1 MTHGRG
7 LSRAFPDAAGPTRSA
22 LVALTVLVT
31 AGWAGSPTV
40 PVVPEPASSPASSVC
55 PVGAEA
61 ILKTGDADA
70 SDPDVRELLRRA
82 EARYDSLSTLR
93 AHFKQTIEM
102 RVFEPPRVKE
112 GTGTWHQK
120 GEGRFRMDFDEPEG
134 DLIVADG
141 RYVWLFYPS
150 SHPGQVVRADVAG
163 SGQGSEMVDLQGHI
177 FEEARTSYRPR
188 YEGRTE
194 VGGRT
199 THQVTLEPPEESPYR
214 FVRVWI
220 DASTLL
226 VRRLQFE
233 DQSETV
239 RTITL
244 SSLEPGV
251 AMDDSLFDFEPPAD
265 VEVFEG

>member
-1 MTHGRG
+1 TV
-7 LSRAFPDAAGPTRSA
+7 LPDAAGPARSA
-22 LVALTVLVT
+22 LVGLTVLVT
-31 AGWAGSPTV
+31 AGWTGSPTASA
-40 PVVPEPASSPASSVC
+40 VPEPASSPTSSVC
-55 PVGAEA
+55 PVTAGATPGA
-61 ILKTGDADA
+61 GGADA
-70 SDPDVRELLRRA
+70 TDPDVRELLRRA

-93 AHFKQTIEM
+93 AEFTQTIEM

-120 GEGRFRMDFDEPEG
+120 GEGRFRMDFDDPEG

-141 RYVWLFYPS
+141 RHVWLFYPS

-199 THQVTLEPPEESPYR
+199 THQVILDPPEESSYR
-214 FVRVWI
+214 YVRVWI

-226 VRRLQFE
+226 VRRLAFE

-251 AMDDSLFDFEPPAD
+251 AMADSLFDFEPPPD

>member
-7 LSRAFPDAAGPTRSA
+7 PSTALPDGSGPARSA

-31 AGWAGSPTV
+31 AGWAGSPT
-40 PVVPEPASSPASSVC
+40 PSTVPEPASSPASSVC
-55 PVGAEA
+55 PVTAGAT
-61 ILKTGDADA
+61 TGTYDVNAL
-70 SDPDVRELLRRA
+70 DPDVRELLRRA

-93 AHFKQTIEM
+93 ADFTQTIEM

-112 GTGTWHQK
+112 GTGTWHQM
-120 GEGRFRMDFDEPEG
+120 GEGRFRMDFDDPEG

-188 YEGRTE
+188 YDGRAE

-199 THQVTLEPPEESPYR
+199 THQVTLEPPEASTYR
-214 FVRVWI
+214 YVRVWI

-251 AMDDSLFDFEPPAD
+251 AMADSLFDFEPPPD